1 LLFLVL
7 PRGARPW
14 VPVAIVCALAATSLA
29 ALALVPGPIW
39 LLITIGIVAGAVR
52 GAYTLV
58 QASAVAERWGTRN
71 YGSINGAFAA
81 PITIA
86 MALSPA
92 IGAAVA
98 TGVGS
103 YAAMTAVMAGLAFVA
118 MFTARAS

>member
-1 LLFLVL
+1 
-7 PRGARPW
+7 
-14 VPVAIVCALAATSLA
+14 
-29 ALALVPGPIW
+29 
-39 LLITIGIVAGAVR
+39 
-52 GAYTLV
+52 V